1 MTDKVDAVRAV
12 IEAARAWHK
21 SVQAERAEG
30 FFGPLADAVDALEAA
45 FTTRH
50 EELPNT
56 MWRDVRAGDY
66 VQTPRGEWIR
76 VIDSKMSATAA
87 DQLVTLL
94 INGESAG
101 PFRRAAEKK
110 VNVRRLLDEM
120 NRAIDLFADR
130 FDISVIDPD
139 QVTS

>member
-12 IEAARAWHK
+12 IEAARAWHH
-21 SVQAERAEG
+21 
-30 FFGPLADAVDALEAA
+30 ADPRWCQPVEDALDAAVFDLEAV

-56 MWRDVRAGDY
+56 MWRDVRPGDL

-76 VIDSKMSATAA
+76 VVDSKMSATAA

-101 PFRRAAEKK
+101 PFRRAAESK
-110 VNVRRLLDEM
+110 VRVRRPIDEM